1 MDAHA
6 QRIVATRLDR
16 ERDRLHRFGSPLR
29 LSVSLPRY
37 GVERPF
43 RRFLRRRTPARWEEA
58 RSRSRRRQTS
68 CGLVQIGRTGEPSP
82 RNRSLDGDCAGIS
95 RRENFQ
101 EGGRS
106 PSRRKQLR
114 VAVRFVTAAPRTDSQ
129 NQPAALRNS
138 LCSAACCVTGYRTP
152 RFTVQFPSLHIDL
165 IGLKRATSQ
174 NRRCNRSAQRKRLP
188 RRPAA
193 PPGDPVLPPG
203 SSRTTGRS
211 GVSMEWAPSGRAAHG
226 RMSIRGAT
234 RLREQP
240 ELRSVTAG
248 SVSLSL

>member
-1 MDAHA
+1 MKKTNLLWACA
-6 QRIVATRLDR
+6 DR
-16 ERDRLHRFGSPLR
+16 EDRRAIP
-29 LSVSLPRY
+29 PQ
-37 GVERPF
+37 PK
-43 RRFLRRRTPARWEEA
+43 P
-58 RSRSRRRQTS
+58 
-68 CGLVQIGRTGEPSP
+68 
-82 RNRSLDGDCAGIS
+82 LDGDCAGIS

-129 NQPAALRNS
+129 NQPAALRCS

-152 RFTVQFPSLHIDL
+152 RFTVQLPSLHIDL
-165 IGLKRATSQ
+165 VGLKRATSQ
-174 NRRCNRSAQRKRLP
+174 NRRCSRSAQRKRLP

-193 PPGDPVLPPG
+193 LPGDPVLPPG

-211 GVSMEWAPSGRAAHG
+211 GVSMEWAPPGRAAHG

-248 SVSLSL
+248 SVSPSL